1 MSTPPVNSDTL
12 DQMYQ
17 DAVAGCQAVW
27 KAINNTRKSGCQIYV
42 EIHPDRLIVK
52 SLKGQQLVWID
63 AASSVDYSTWA
74 TSDVPSQGE
83 IDPDSTGQPA
93 DPS

>member
-1 MSTPPVNSDTL
+1 MSTPPLNNEVL

-27 KAINNTRKSGCQIYV
+27 KAINNVRQSGCQIYV

-63 AASSVDYSTWA
+63 APSAVNYSTWQP
-74 TSDVPSQGE
+74 SDVPSQGE

-93 DPS
+93 TS